1 MNCTSGMNGMHGLAG
16 MRAIRRRRRGMTLV
30 ELLVALSLGALLM
43 LAASAV
49 LLAAS
54 GSYSDQSASARLDDN
69 GRYALDTI
77 ARAVRQSA
85 YVNWD
90 SSAAPLFHAPHD
102 SANIAGLDAHSL
114 GKNNDGISQALPG
127 GMFGSDVL
135 AVRYDGAGESEGGD
149 GSVLNCAGFGVGAA
163 NSEAQRG
170 WSIFYAA
177 QGADGEGELRCKY
190 RGANGWGADAIIRG
204 VDAFQV
210 LYGLD
215 TDTPPDGVANRYVNA
230 SALYAYDAALPLA
243 GATAAE
249 RQRDFH
255 RRTHWKR
262 IAGVRVALL
271 LHGEADGAGKL
282 DDMGPAQFDL
292 FGKAYAEAH
301 GASDT
306 GVRIVRAALPPS
318 QQGRR
323 RQLLQMSIMLRNGQG

>member
-230 SALYAYDAALPLA
+230 SALDAYDAALPLA

-249 RQRDFH
+249 RQRDFQ

-323 RQLLQMSIMLRNGQG
+323 RQLLQMSIMLRNGPG

>member
-1 MNCTSGMNGMHGLAG
+1 MNGMSG
-16 MRAIRRRRRGMTLV
+16 MIGMKVIWRLGRGMSLV

-43 LAASAV
+43 LAASAM

-54 GSYSDQSASARLDDN
+54 ASYSDQSASARLDDN
-69 GRYALDTI
+69 GRYALDSI

-90 SSAAPLFHAPHD
+90 SAAAPLFHAQHD

-114 GKNNDGISQALPG
+114 GKNSAGISQALPG

-135 AVRYDGAGESEGGD
+135 AVRYDGAGENEGGD

-163 NSEAQRG
+163 HTEAQRG

-204 VDAFQV
+204 VDVFQV

-215 TDTPPDGVANRYVNA
+215 TDTPPDGVANQYVNA
-230 SALYAYDAALPLA
+230 SALDAYDAALLLA
-243 GATAAE
+243 GETLAE

-271 LHGEADGAGKL
+271 LHGEAGAAGKF

-306 GVRIVRAALPPS
+306 GVRIMRADLPPS

-323 RQLLQMSIMLRNGQG
+323 RQLVQTSTMLRNGPD

>member
-1 MNCTSGMNGMHGLAG
+1 MNTVLRWH
-16 MRAIRRRRRGMTLV
+16 RGMSLV

-43 LAASAV
+43 LAASSV

-54 GSYSDQSASARLDDN
+54 GSYGDQSASVRLEDN

-77 ARAVRQSA
+77 ARAVRQTA

-90 SSAAPLFHAPHD
+90 SSAAPVAHAAHD

-114 GKNNDGISQALPG
+114 GKNSEGISGALPG
-127 GMFGSDVL
+127 ALHGSDVL
-135 AVRYDGAGESEGGD
+135 ALRYYGAGKEEGGD

-163 NSEAQRG
+163 QTQAQRG
-170 WSIFYAA
+170 WSIFYVA

-204 VDAFQV
+204 VDGFQV

-215 TDTPPDGVANRYVNA
+215 TDMPPDGVANRYVNA
-230 SALYAYDAALPLA
+230 SALDAYDAALVLV
-243 GATAAE
+243 GADAAA
-249 RQRDFH
+249 RQRDLH

-262 IAGVRVALL
+262 VAGVRVALL
-271 LHGEADGAGKL
+271 LHGEAGHADKMADL
-282 DDMGPAQFDL
+282 GPAQFDL

-301 GASDT
+301 GAGDT
-306 GVRIVRAALPPS
+306 GVRIARTALPIATRS
-318 QQGRR
+318 RL
-323 RQLLQMSIMLRNGQG
+323 RQLVQTSIMLRNGPA

>member
-1 MNCTSGMNGMHGLAG
+1 MNTVLRGHHGMS
-16 MRAIRRRRRGMTLV
+16 LV

-43 LAASAV
+43 LAASSV

-54 GSYSDQSASARLDDN
+54 GSYGEQSASVRLDDN
-69 GRYALDTI
+69 GRYALDSI

-90 SSAAPLFHAPHD
+90 SSAAPVAHADDD
-102 SANIAGLDAHSL
+102 SANIAGLDARSL
-114 GKNNDGISQALPG
+114 VKNSEGISGALPG
-127 GMFGSDVL
+127 ALHGSDVL
-135 AVRYDGAGESEGGD
+135 ALRFFGAGKEEGGD

-163 NSEAQRG
+163 KAETQRG
-170 WSIFYAA
+170 WSIFYVA
-177 QGADGEGELRCKY
+177 QGADGVGELRCKY

-204 VDAFQV
+204 VDTFQV

-230 SALYAYDAALPLA
+230 SVLDARDAALVLE
-243 GATAAE
+243 GGDAAE

-262 IAGVRVALL
+262 VSGVRVALL
-271 LHGEADGAGKL
+271 LHGEVGQGDKMAQL
-282 DDMGPAQFDL
+282 GPSQFDL

-306 GVRIVRAALPPS
+306 GVRIARAALPAATRS
-318 QQGRR
+318 RL
-323 RQLLQMSIMLRNGQG
+323 RQLVQTSIMLRNGPA

>member
-230 SALYAYDAALPLA
+230 SALDAYDAALPLA

-323 RQLLQMSIMLRNGQG
+323 RQLLQMSIMLRNGPG

>member
-30 ELLVALSLGALLM
+30 EFLVALSLGALLM

-114 GKNNDGISQALPG
+114 GKNSDGISQALPG

-323 RQLLQMSIMLRNGQG
+323 RQLLQMSIMLRNGPG

>member
-1 MNCTSGMNGMHGLAG
+1 MSCLSGMHGVAG
-16 MRAIRRRRRGMTLV
+16 MRATWRRRRGMTLV

-54 GSYSDQSASARLDDN
+54 GSYFEQSASARLDDN

-85 YVNWD
+85 YVSWD
-90 SSAAPLFHAPHD
+90 NSAAPLFQAPHD

-114 GKNNDGISQALPG
+114 GKNSDGLSQALPG
-127 GMFGSDVL
+127 GLSGSDVL
-135 AVRYDGAGESEGGD
+135 AVRYDGAGENEGGD

-163 NSEAQRG
+163 HTESQRG

-204 VDAFQV
+204 VDTFQV

-215 TDTPPDGVANRYVNA
+215 TDTPPDGVANQYVNA
-230 SALYAYDAALPLA
+230 HALDAYDAALLLA

-271 LHGEADGAGKL
+271 LHGEAGAAGKL

-292 FGKAYAEAH
+292 FGKAYAELY
-301 GASDT
+301 GASDP
-306 GVRIVRAALPPS
+306 GVRIERAVLPPS

-323 RQLLQMSIMLRNGQG
+323 RQLLQMSIMLRNGPG